1 MCYNKNN
8 NNCKGDVPMNK
19 KAFTLI
25 ELLVTITILG
35 LISFMGFPSL
45 QKMLNQNKTT
55 EFEYYGKSM
64 ISAAK
69 IYMQKE
75 GRDLKENTTT
85 RTSLLNGNYI
95 VSVKGDTGLIN
106 LGYLND
112 YKPSKKGQSCIDTAD
127 GVKIKWDEETNT
139 TTYKYKLTCH
149 YNGKTYIKSYNDKEF
164 KIIN

>member
-1 MCYNKNN
+1 MCYNKDN
-8 NNCKGDVPMNK
+8 NNCKGVEPMNK

-75 GRDLKENTTT
+75 GRDLKDNATTKAF
-85 RTSLLNGNYI
+85 LQKGDYI
-95 VSVKGDTGLIN
+95 VLVTGDTGLIN
-106 LGYLND
+106 LGYLNA
-112 YKPSKKGQSCIDTAD
+112 YKPSKKGQTCVKADD
-127 GVKIKWDEETNT
+127 GVKIQWDEATNT
-139 TTYKYKLTCH
+139 TTYKYQLTCH
-149 YNGKTYIKSYNDKEF
+149 YNGKTYSKSYDDKAF
-164 KIIN
+164 KITN

>member
-1 MCYNKNN
+1 
-8 NNCKGDVPMNK
+8 MNK

-25 ELLVTITILG
+25 ELLVTITIIG

-85 RTSLLNGNYI
+85 RTALLHGNYI
-95 VSVKGDTGLIN
+95 VSIKGDKGLIN

-112 YKPSKKGQSCIDTAD
+112 YKPSKKGQTCIETGD
-127 GVKIKWDEETNT
+127 GVKIKWDENNNT
-139 TTYKYKLTCH
+139 TTYTYQLTCH
-149 YNGKTYIKSYNDKEF
+149 YNGKKYFKSYGETKF
-164 KIIN
+164 KITT

>member
-1 MCYNKNN
+1 
-8 NNCKGDVPMNK
+8 MNK

-25 ELLVTITILG
+25 ELLVTITIIG

-75 GRDLKENTTT
+75 GRDLKENSTTK
-85 RTSLLNGNYI
+85 TSLTNGTYI
-95 VSVKGDTGLIN
+95 VHIKEENGLIN

-112 YKPSKKGQSCIDTAD
+112 YKPSKKGATCIENSD
-127 GVKIKWDEETNT
+127 GVKIKWDENTNT
-139 TTYKYKLTCH
+139 TTYKYRLTCK
-149 YNGKTYIKSYNDKEF
+149 YNGKTYF
-164 KIIN
+164 KDYDDTKFRIN